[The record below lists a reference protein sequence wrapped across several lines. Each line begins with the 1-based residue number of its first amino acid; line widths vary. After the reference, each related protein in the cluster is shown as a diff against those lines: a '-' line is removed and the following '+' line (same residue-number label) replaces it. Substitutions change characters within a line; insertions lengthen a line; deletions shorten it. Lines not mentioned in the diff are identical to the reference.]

1 MSDLEARKSNSPAKS
16 DPFLNQKRKKV
27 EA

>member
-1 MSDLEARKSNSPAKS
+1 MSDLEARKSNSPAKA